1 MKKLIK
7 RLKFSRWA
15 FIFVLLSFVVSIG
28 YVTVMLCIT
37 PGGENAVS
45 YSGRHRS
52 DYLLMLLQCCLGV
65 LALFLPSFLSHR
77 FKIRIPS
84 GMLIMYVVFLYCAI
98 FLGEVRSFYYAV
110 PFWDSILHFFSGGM
124 LGCLGFSVVRILNND
139 KKVPVTLS
147 PAFVAFFA
155 FCFAIMIGAFWEIY
169 EFTGDGLFG
178 LNMQKYM
185 LENGTQLVGRAALGD
200 TMKDIIV
207 DFCGAGLACIIGYF
221 SIKLHK
227 RWFNDLILEVE
238 HSAPAGETS
247 GKKENIRS
255 NKAE

>member
-1 MKKLIK
+1 
-7 RLKFSRWA
+7 
-15 FIFVLLSFVVSIG
+15 
-28 YVTVMLCIT
+28 
-37 PGGENAVS
+37 
-45 YSGRHRS
+45 
-52 DYLLMLLQCCLGV
+52 
-65 LALFLPSFLSHR
+65 
-77 FKIRIPS
+77 
-84 GMLIMYVVFLYCAI
+84 
-98 FLGEVRSFYYAV
+98 
-110 PFWDSILHFFSGGM
+110 M

-139 KKVPVTLS
+139 KQVPVTLS

-207 DFCGAGLACIIGYF
+207 DVCGAGLACIIGYF

-227 RWFNDLILEVE
+227 RWFNDLMLEVE
-238 HSAPAGETS
+238 LSATAGKNAE
-247 GKKENIRS
+247 KKENIGS